1 MEPAFFIQTMRA
13 LHFLS
18 TILIAIVL
26 ASSCESGVD
35 GDLNPNL
42 PPETFFLTDTII
54 RPEQARFSSQIRIQW
69 SGNDPDGF
77 VIGYEFSFADTL
89 EFPWQFTTTTDSI
102 FVLPI
107 TEGQNTDDVLFR
119 VRAIDNQGSRDPNP
133 PRLVFP
139 VKNSAPTLSFSETQR
154 VPDSTFNFFS
164 AGWII
169 NDIDGEAN
177 LSRLE
182 LAVNDTSTGWT
193 QLPLET
199 RFLSFVLQNPTEG
212 SSSAD
217 LFSGLTFR
225 SLDTS
230 VGGFQVDSDN
240 SIILRVTDRAGAQ
253 SVLDTLSF
261 YIKPKTSRILV
272 LNDIGLSSSEAT
284 MDFHLDLLAQNGITR
299 FDELNISDGQ
309 TGGGLKV
316 TRSAA
321 FPATTNPTLLRMLAE
336 WDFIYW
342 VSDNLDRNVTFA
354 NEILATFFSEGGR
367 AFVTI
372 PIKELEPSDPVLN
385 FLNIQSFTEPGDP
398 LATSMQIANGREIT
412 PLLNPD
418 RWPILESS
426 QTISNIVPIEPLAG
440 ATALYKA
447 DFRLVLLTGP
457 RPDFTGNEVIS
468 LINGDRNMIY
478 FGLDLTQINAR
489 NNAQELVQALVV
501 EELGFQE

>member
-1 MEPAFFIQTMRA
+1 MRA
-13 LHFLS
+13 LPFLS
-18 TILIAIVL
+18 TFLIAIVL

-35 GDLNPNL
+35 GDLNANL
-42 PPETFFLTDTII
+42 PPETFFLTDTIV

-77 VIGYEFSFADTL
+77 VVGYEFSFADTL
-89 EFPWQFTTTTDSI
+89 ASPWQFTATTDSI

-119 VRAIDNQGSRDPNP
+119 VRAIDNQGAKDPNP

-139 VKNSAPTLSFSETQR
+139 VKNTPPSLVFSETQR
-154 VPDSTFNFFS
+154 VPDSTFNLFS

-169 NDIDGEAN
+169 NDIDGDAN
-177 LSRLE
+177 LARLE
-182 LAVNDTSTGWT
+182 LAINDTSSGWT
-193 QLPLET
+193 LLPLET
-199 RFLSFVLQNPTEG
+199 RFLSFQLQNPIQG

-217 LFSGLTFR
+217 LFSGLNFR
-225 SLDTS
+225 TLNSS
-230 VGGFQVDSDN
+230 VDGFQVGSDN

-253 SVLDTLSF
+253 STLDTLSF
-261 YIKPKTSRILV
+261 FIKPKTSRILV
-272 LNDIGLSSSEAT
+272 LNDIGLSSAEAT
-284 MDFHLDLLAQNGITR
+284 MTFHRDLLAQNGITG
-299 FDELNISDGQ
+299 FDEITISDGE

-316 TRSAA
+316 TRSSA

-354 NEILATFFSEGGR
+354 NEILSTFFNEGGR
-367 AFVTI
+367 AFITI
-372 PIKELEPSDPVLN
+372 PIKELEASDPVLN
-385 FLNIQSFTEPGDP
+385 FLNIQAFTDPGNP
-398 LATSMQIANGREIT
+398 LATSMQIANRREIT
-412 PLLNPD
+412 PLLNAA
-418 RWPILESS
+418 RWPTLESS

-440 ATALYKA
+440 ATPLYKA